1 MTWEI
6 EEGEV
11 RQLLALPAGDRAI
24 AFFQLV
30 ADWEEA
36 WGLRDAEGWVV
47 AKETD
52 ALPLWPHSTFA
63 AACAQGAWEGTV
75 PEPIPLDDLMVEL
88 LPLLEE
94 DGLLVAVFPAPGD
107 PGTVISP
114 GEVLEGLEAEIEI
127 GNE

>member
-6 EEGEV
+6 EQSEV
-11 RQLLALPAGDRAI
+11 RQLLALPAGDRTLP
-24 AFFQLV
+24 FFQLV

-36 WGLRDAEGWVV
+36 WGLRDEEGWVV
-47 AKETD
+47 AKDTD

-75 PEPIPLDDLMVEL
+75 PEPIPVDDLMVEL

-107 PGTVISP
+107 AGTVMSP
-114 GEVLEGLEAEIEI
+114 GEVLKRLEAEMEI

>member
-6 EEGEV
+6 EESEV
-11 RQLLALPAGDRAI
+11 RQLLALPAGDRTLP
-24 AFFQLV
+24 FFQLV

-36 WGLRDAEGWVV
+36 WGLRDEEGWVV
-47 AKETD
+47 AKDTD

-75 PEPIPLDDLMVEL
+75 PEPIPVDDLMVEL

-107 PGTVISP
+107 AGTVMSP
-114 GEVLEGLEAEIEI
+114 REVLERLEAEIEI